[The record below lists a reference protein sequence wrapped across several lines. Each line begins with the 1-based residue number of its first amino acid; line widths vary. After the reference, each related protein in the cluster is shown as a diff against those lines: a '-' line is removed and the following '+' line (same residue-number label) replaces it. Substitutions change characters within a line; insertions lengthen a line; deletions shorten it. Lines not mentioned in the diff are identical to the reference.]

1 MAQRLQI
8 GDTVV
13 VRSGNH
19 RGLTGALVGFTATKE
34 RAFVEGAPTRRR
46 HRKALPGEAQGTIVE
61 LPISVHV
68 SNIAHVTSDGK
79 PSRIRVVERNGE
91 RVRTLVKGG
100 QDVQKR
106 ELANLASAKES
117 GVAAAQD
124 AAEAGA
130 E

>member
-8 GDTVV
+8 GDPVI

-19 RGLTGALVGFTATKE
+19 KGLTGSLLGFTPSKE

-46 HRKALPGEAQGTIVE
+46 HRKALPGEAQGTIVD

-68 SNIAHVTSDGK
+68 SNIAHLTKDGK
-79 PSRIRVVERNGE
+79 PSRVKMVDVDG
-91 RVRTLVKGG
+91 VRTRALVKDGSEILKR
-100 QDVQKR
+100 DVSALR
-106 ELANLASAKES
+106 AASKGVVAES
-117 GVAAAQD
+117 GSE
-124 AAEAGA
+124 EAGA